1 MSLIKLDGTE
11 DEDFKLPGIL
21 GELETNDV
29 SQPPADQDG
38 SLW

>member
-1 MSLIKLDGTE
+1 MPSIKLDGTE

-29 SQPPADQDG
+29 SWLTTDHDG
-38 SLW
+38 SR